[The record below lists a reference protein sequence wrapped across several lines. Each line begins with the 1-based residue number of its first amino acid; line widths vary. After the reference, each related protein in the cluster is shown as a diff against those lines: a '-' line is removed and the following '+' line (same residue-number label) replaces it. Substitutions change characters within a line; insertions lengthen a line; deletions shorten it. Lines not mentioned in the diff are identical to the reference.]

1 MSHQVQMFSTRHIT
15 HIWVASPFKR
25 HDAGAVRNRTK
36 ARKML
41 IRQLLFWR
49 RRGACQLFSEPDIQP
64 ADSWYLCW
72 AQVRTSLSLSLLRLY
87 QLQLSHKLFMQHA
100 DRIWSITAGALSC
113 VDRSQSILMNVANC
127 ECLRGNFLCWCS
139 FWEKK
144 KKKRKKRK
152 QINFEF
158 FLSLFMWKACITQS
172 DAGDL
177 FFFQL
182 CNYIIIV
189 SFHGGNY
196 CD

>member
-15 HIWVASPFKR
+15 HIWVASPFKK

-139 FWEKK
+139 FWELFSVRVKK
-144 KKKRKKRK
+144 KKKERKGSRLTLS
-152 QINFEF
+152 F
-158 FLSLFMWKACITQS
+158 FCPYLCERPALRNQMQGI
-172 DAGDL
+172 
-177 FFFQL
+177 FFFSSSV
-182 CNYIIIV
+182 IT
-189 SFHGGNY
+189 
-196 CD
+196 